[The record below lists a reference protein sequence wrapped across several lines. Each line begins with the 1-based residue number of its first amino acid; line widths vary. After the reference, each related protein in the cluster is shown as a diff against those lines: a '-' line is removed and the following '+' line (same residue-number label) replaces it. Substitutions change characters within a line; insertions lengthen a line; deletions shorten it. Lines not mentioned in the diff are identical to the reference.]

1 MCFGNTFSLPI
12 LATFSA
18 FHLISDRRQYGGLA
32 CILQSC
38 LAIWCPAPSHKLL
51 SMPPYHPFKHF
62 LSWRRWRK
70 VQRSHH
76 RNLSGSINAI
86 RKEVA
91 QLQKGKSND
100 CTQPPL
106 HWIGDLACHM
116 CRIFL
121 DKIKSVDHEL
131 LWPAAII
138 QLSLWLDDFVPVMSL
153 NVSSCPLS
161 LLSYNW
167 ENL

>member
-12 LATFSA
+12 LSTFSA
-18 FHLISDRRQYGGLA
+18 FHLISDGRQYGGLA

-76 RNLSGSINAI
+76 RNRSGSINAI
-86 RKEVA
+86 RRRSGPVA
-91 QLQKGKSND
+91 ERKIQW
-100 CTQPPL
+100 L
-106 HWIGDLACHM
+106 HPTTAALNRRPCLPYVSHFFGQNKISGPWAAVACS
-116 CRIFL
+116 
-121 DKIKSVDHEL
+121 DN
-131 LWPAAII
+131 PII
-138 QLSLWLDDFVPVMSL
+138 PMAGWLCSSDVFKCVQLSTFSF
-153 NVSSCPLS
+153 
-161 LLSYNW
+161 
-167 ENL
+167 